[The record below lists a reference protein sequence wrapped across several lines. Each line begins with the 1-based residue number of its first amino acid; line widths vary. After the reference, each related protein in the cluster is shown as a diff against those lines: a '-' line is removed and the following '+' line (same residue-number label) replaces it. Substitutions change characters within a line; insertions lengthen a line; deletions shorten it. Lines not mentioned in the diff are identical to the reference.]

1 MPKYVKLE
9 TYNLYYTKIE
19 ELIEICKKQQE
30 IINDLKFEI
39 SLKEALISKQQEL
52 LEAYK
57 KENFDLKRE
66 PLKNINDLIKHI

>member
-1 MPKYVKLE
+1 MLLRKAYKENLKKL
-9 TYNLYYTKIE
+9 E

-66 PLKNINDLIKHI
+66 PLKSINDLIKHI

>member
-1 MPKYVKLE
+1 MLLRKAYKENIKKL
-9 TYNLYYTKIE
+9 E

-39 SLKEALISKQQEL
+39 DLRDKLIDKQQEL
-52 LEAYK
+52 LEAYE

-66 PLKNINDLIKHI
+66 PLKSINDLIKHI

>member
-1 MPKYVKLE
+1 MLLRKAYKENIKKL
-9 TYNLYYTKIE
+9 E

-30 IINDLKFEI
+30 TINNLKFEI
-39 SLKEALISKQQEL
+39 SLKEELINKQQEL

-66 PLKNINDLIKHI
+66 PLKSINDLIKHI

>member
-1 MPKYVKLE
+1 MLLRKAYKENIKKL
-9 TYNLYYTKIE
+9 E

-30 IINDLKFEI
+30 IINNLKFEI
-39 SLKEALISKQQEL
+39 SLKEELISKQQEL

-66 PLKNINDLIKHI
+66 PLKSINDLIKHI

>member
-1 MPKYVKLE
+1 MLLRKAYKENLKKL
-9 TYNLYYTKIE
+9 E